1 MFGAYRQVR
10 LAAITILIVLAS
22 LPAIAQTLI
31 TTVTA
36 GSYPVAIT
44 FNPATNKIYVVN
56 QNSNNV
62 TVIDGVTYKT
72 NTVATGATPN
82 AIAVNS
88 ATNKIYVANGNSD
101 SVTVINGAN
110 NSTASVSVG
119 DYPIAVAANP
129 VTNKIYVANYY
140 ANNVTVID
148 GTTNH
153 TTTVSTG
160 SRPIA
165 VAINSATN
173 KIYVADNGSED
184 LTIIDGATNS
194 TTRVGVGSYPLA
206 IAVDQY
212 SNKIYVVNYT
222 SNNVSIVD
230 GETLSVTN
238 VNVGSS
244 PSALALN
251 PMRDEIYVA
260 NKGDGTVTI
269 VNTSTLATTTV
280 AAGTSPEGIDVDPI
294 TNKAY
299 VSDFIYDGSVTMI
312 DGSNDST
319 SSVLVGNFPTA
330 VAVNSPLRQVYVV
343 NSGGNSVSVVAGA
356 ASDPLQFVPWPPCR
370 VADTRQ
376 TDGPFGGPFISGGAT
391 RSFTVPQS
399 NCNIPDTALAY
410 SLNVTVV
417 PLTKSL
423 NFLTVWPA
431 GEPLPNVSTLN
442 SPDGRAK
449 ADATIV
455 PAGADG
461 AVSVYATD
469 SINVILDINGY
480 FQPASSQTLQ
490 FYSLAPCRVV
500 DTRTGS
506 KQPRG
511 LGPPLLQAQQVRDLP
526 ILSSPCL
533 QDVINPQAYS
543 LNVTVV
549 PNPSGQ
555 QLGFLTVWPSNQP
568 LPIVSTLNNP
578 TATVVANAAIVPAA
592 PDGDIDVYAYNSTD
606 LIIDINGYF
615 AAASTGLSLYP
626 SQPCRVIDTR
636 SSGGAFDGQRNPPVN
651 VTDGPCPIPSTAQ
664 EYVFNATV
672 VPSGSLG
679 YLTLWADGSPMPSVS
694 TLNATDG
701 KVASN
706 MAIVGNVDGKVDAYA
721 YGWTNLILDISS
733 YFAP

>member
-1 MFGAYRQVR
+1 MFGICRQAR
-10 LAAITILIVLAS
+10 FSAIAVFIVLAS
-22 LPAIAQTLI
+22 LTAMAQTLI

-36 GSYPVAIT
+36 GSYPVAIA
-44 FNPATNKIYVVN
+44 FNPVTNKIYVVN

-72 NTVATGATPN
+72 NTVATGLAPN
-82 AIAVNS
+82 ALAVNS
-88 ATNKIYVANGNSD
+88 TTNKIYVANGNSD
-101 SVTVINGAN
+101 SITVINGAN
-110 NSTASVSVG
+110 NSTASVAVG
-119 DYPIAVAANP
+119 DYPFAVAVNP

-148 GTTNH
+148 GATNR
-153 TTTVSTG
+153 TTTVNTG
-160 SRPIA
+160 TRPIA
-165 VAINSATN
+165 VAVNPVTN

-194 TTRVGVGSYPLA
+194 TTKVGVGTFPR
-206 IAVDQY
+206 AVAVNQY

-230 GETLSVTN
+230 GATLSVTD

-260 NKGDGTVTI
+260 NTGDGTVTI
-269 VNTSTLATTTV
+269 INTSTLTPTTI

-299 VSDFIYDGSVTMI
+299 ASSFLSDGAVTMI

-319 SSVLVGNFPTA
+319 GSVLVGNYPTA
-330 VAVNSPLRQVYVV
+330 VAVNSQLRQVYVV
-343 NSGGNSVSVVAGA
+343 NSGGNSVSVVAGGN
-356 ASDPLQFVPWPPCR
+356 SDPLQFVPWPPCR

-376 TDGPFGGPFISGGAT
+376 PKGPFGGPFISGGAS

-399 NCNIPDTALAY
+399 GCNIPDSALAY

-417 PLTKSL
+417 PLTGSL
-423 NFLTVWPA
+423 NFLTVWPT
-431 GEPLPNVSTLN
+431 GESLPIVSTLN
-442 SPDGRAK
+442 SPDGRIK

-455 PAGADG
+455 PGGADG
-461 AVSVYATD
+461 AVSVYTTD
-469 SINVILDINGY
+469 SADVILDINGY
-480 FQPASSQTLQ
+480 FQPAASQTLQ
-490 FYSLAPCRVV
+490 FYPVAPCRVV
-500 DTRTGS
+500 DTRAGS
-506 KQPRG
+506 KQPKG

-533 QDVINPQAYS
+533 QEVTNPQAYS
-543 LNVTVV
+543 FNVTVV

-555 QLGFLTVWPSNQP
+555 QLGFLTVWPSNLS
-568 LPIVSTLNNP
+568 LPTVSTLNNP

-615 AAASTGLSLYP
+615 AAAATGLSLYP

-651 VTDGPCPIPSTAQ
+651 VADSPCPIPSTAQ

-672 VPSGSLG
+672 VPAG
-679 YLTLWADGSPMPSVS
+679 
-694 TLNATDG
+694 
-701 KVASN
+701 
-706 MAIVGNVDGKVDAYA
+706 
-721 YGWTNLILDISS
+721 
-733 YFAP
+733 

>member
-1 MFGAYRQVR
+1 MFGSWRQVR
-10 LAAITILIVLAS
+10 FAAITMVMVLTS
-22 LPAIAQTLI
+22 LPAMAQTLI

-36 GSYPVAIT
+36 GSYPIALAV
-44 FNPATNKIYVVN
+44 NPATNKIYVVN
-56 QNSNNV
+56 QQSNNV

-72 NTVATGATPN
+72 NTIMTGAAPDAL
-82 AIAVNS
+82 AINS
-88 ATNKIYVANGNSD
+88 ATNKIYVANGNS
-101 SVTVINGAN
+101 STVTVINGAN
-110 NSTASVSVG
+110 NSTATVSVG
-119 DYPIAVAANP
+119 TYPIAVAVNS
-129 VTNKIYVANYY
+129 VTNKIYVANYR

-148 GTTNH
+148 GATNH
-153 TTTVSTG
+153 TTTVNTG
-160 SRPIA
+160 TDPMALA
-165 VAINSATN
+165 VNPATN
-173 KIYVADNGSED
+173 EIYVADNGSED
-184 LTIIDGATNS
+184 LTIINGATNS
-194 TTRVGVGSYPLA
+194 TIRVGVGSNPR
-206 IAVDQY
+206 AVAVNQY

-230 GETLSVTN
+230 GATNNVSNVSV
-238 VNVGSS
+238 GAS

-251 PMRDEIYVA
+251 AMRDEIYVA
-260 NKGDGTVTI
+260 NSGDGTVTI
-269 VNTSTLATTTV
+269 INTSTLATTII
-280 AAGTSPEGIDVDPI
+280 AAGSPQGIDVDPI

-299 VSDFIYDGSVTMI
+299 VSNFIYDGAVTMI
-312 DGSNDST
+312 DGSTDST
-319 SSVLVGNFPTA
+319 GSVLVGNYPTA
-330 VAVNSPLRQVYVV
+330 VAVNSQLRQVYVV

-356 ASDPLQFVPWPPCR
+356 DSDPLQFVPAPPCR

-376 TDGPFGGPFISGGAT
+376 QNGPFGGPYISGGFS
-391 RSFTVPQS
+391 RSFAVPLS
-399 NCNIPDTALAY
+399 NCDIPPSAIAY

-417 PLTKSL
+417 PLTGSL
-423 NFLTVWPA
+423 NFLTVWPT
-431 GEPLPNVSTLN
+431 GESLPNISTLN
-442 SPDGRAK
+442 SPDGRVK
-449 ADATIV
+449 ANATIV

-469 SINVILDINGY
+469 SSDVILDINGY
-480 FQPASSQTLQ
+480 FQPAASQTLQ
-490 FYSLAPCRVV
+490 FYPLAPCRVV
-500 DTRTGS
+500 DTRAGS
-506 KQPRG
+506 KQPKG
-511 LGPPLLQAQQVRDLP
+511 LGPPLLPAQQVRDLP

-533 QDVINPQAYS
+533 QGITNPQAYS
-543 LNVTVV
+543 FNVTVV

-555 QLGFLTVWPSNQP
+555 QLGYLSVWPSNQSLP
-568 LPIVSTLNNP
+568 LVSTLNNP

-615 AAASTGLSLYP
+615 AAPAAGGLSLYP

-651 VTDGPCPIPSTAQ
+651 VVGSPCLIPSAAQ
-664 EYVFNATV
+664 EFVFNATV

-701 KVASN
+701 KVTSN

-721 YGWTNLILDISS
+721 AGWTNLILDISS